1 MHGPLCIALD
11 GRDRA
16 RIEHLATVTA
26 PHVGMYK
33 VGLTTFTALG
43 QEFVESLVQNRPVF
57 LDLKLHDIP
66 AQVEGAVR
74 AVADLGV
81 ELTTVHA
88 AGGRAM
94 LEAAVAAAETRVN
107 IVAVTVLTSL
117 DDDDLAEVGLEGGAR
132 SAVLR
137 LARLA
142 LECGVDG
149 LVCSP
154 LEVAALRSEFGPRDD
169 GGPLLVVPGIRP
181 LVGDAASAKAADRV
195 VAHDDQR
202 RTMTPEQAMEAGADI
217 IVVGRPITHAL
228 DPGSAAATIARS
240 VHGALA

>member
-1 MHGPLCIALD
+1 MQRPICIALD

-16 RIEHLATVTA
+16 RLEHLATVTA
-26 PHVGMYK
+26 AHVGMYK
-33 VGLTTFTALG
+33 VGLTTFTAFG
-43 QEFVESLVQNRPVF
+43 REFVKSLAQNRPVF

-66 AQVEGAVR
+66 AQVESAVR
-74 AVADLGV
+74 VVADLGV
-81 ELTTVHA
+81 GLTTVHA

-94 LEAAVAAAETRVN
+94 LEASVAAAEGRVN

-117 DDDDLAEVGLEGGAR
+117 DDDDLVAVGIEGGAR
-132 SAVLR
+132 LAVLR
-137 LARLA
+137 LAQLA

-154 LEVAALRSEFGPRDD
+154 LEVAALRSEFGPRDA

-181 LVGDAASAKAADRV
+181 LVGDAAPAKAADQV
-195 VAHDDQR
+195 VAYDDQR

-217 IVVGRPITHAL
+217 IVVGRPITHAP
-228 DPGSAAATIARS
+228 DPASAAMAIARS